1 MAGGNTISFY
11 NHDNPEVGDVFEP
24 FEKILSKK
32 DIEKIIFVPF
42 DGMTGYLKKGNNV
55 YAKKYRIYFVE
66 HIKGKYYMYNVKLT
80 SSWSTE

>member
-55 YAKKYRIYFVE
+55 YAKNIEFTLLSILKVNTTCI
-66 HIKGKYYMYNVKLT
+66 M
-80 SSWSTE
+80 